1 MKLLHLIVCL
11 FFVTIS
17 IQAQNTYLHC
27 SKIFDSETA
36 TYKTGD
42 HTIIVRDN
50 KIVDVIKGLATPK
63 QEDAIIIDLRKKVV
77 YPGFIDMHVHMENE
91 TNPNEYLEKYQSNEA
106 DLAFKSAMFS
116 KVTLMAGFTTVRDVG
131 GTGVNIS
138 LRDAIEKGYV
148 VGPRVFTA
156 GKSLATTG
164 GHADPTNGGNNKY
177 IGDPGP
183 KDGVVNGV
191 ADAKKAVRQRY
202 KNGANLIKITATG
215 GVLSQAKNSS
225 NPQFTI
231 EEIKAITETA
241 ADYGFH
247 VAAHAHGDDGM
258 QRAIL
263 GGVKTIE
270 HGTKMSDKTM
280 KMMVD
285 NDVYLVPTIIAGKFV
300 TEKAQVENYY
310 PEVVRPKALEIGPKI
325 QDTFRKAYKMGV
337 PIVFGT
343 DAGVFPHGENWK
355 EFGYMIEVGMPVNE
369 AIQSATLVPAK
380 ILKKE
385 NELGQLKK
393 GFLADIIALDETPTE
408 KNTEAFKNVSFVM
421 KDGVVF
427 KSVYKNKAFMN
438 QNNRF

>member
-1 MKLLHLIVCL
+1 
-11 FFVTIS
+11 
-17 IQAQNTYLHC
+17 
-27 SKIFDSETA
+27 
-36 TYKTGD
+36 
-42 HTIIVRDN
+42 
-50 KIVDVIKGLATPK
+50 
-63 QEDAIIIDLRKKVV
+63 
-77 YPGFIDMHVHMENE
+77 
-91 TNPNEYLEKYQSNEA
+91 
-106 DLAFKSAMFS
+106 
-116 KVTLMAGFTTVRDVG
+116 
-131 GTGVNIS
+131 
-138 LRDAIEKGYV
+138 
-148 VGPRVFTA
+148 
-156 GKSLATTG
+156 
-164 GHADPTNGGNNKY
+164 
-177 IGDPGP
+177 
-183 KDGVVNGV
+183 
-191 ADAKKAVRQRY
+191 
-202 KNGANLIKITATG
+202 
-215 GVLSQAKNSS
+215 
-225 NPQFTI
+225 
-231 EEIKAITETA
+231 
-241 ADYGFH
+241 
-247 VAAHAHGDDGM
+247 M

-325 QDTFRKAYKMGV
+325 QDTFRRAYKMGV

>member
-1 MKLLHLIVCL
+1 
-11 FFVTIS
+11 
-17 IQAQNTYLHC
+17 
-27 SKIFDSETA
+27 
-36 TYKTGD
+36 
-42 HTIIVRDN
+42 
-50 KIVDVIKGLATPK
+50 
-63 QEDAIIIDLRKKVV
+63 
-77 YPGFIDMHVHMENE
+77 MENE

-285 NDVYLVPTIIAGKFV
+285 NDVYLDPTIIAGKFV

-393 GFLADIIALDETPTE
+393 DF
-408 KNTEAFKNVSFVM
+408 
-421 KDGVVF
+421 
-427 KSVYKNKAFMN
+427 
-438 QNNRF
+438 